1 MARRHYWQF
10 LVTDEG
16 NPIENAEI
24 SIYIAGTE
32 DPAYVY
38 TDEYGPAGSSSDPQ
52 VKTSRKGFYEFWIA
66 DKQEPNGYFL
76 ETKFKIAWSAVGVQT
91 GFIDYVDVFST
102 SVSEIDITD
111 TNEYKNKAV
120 SNYLGKG
127 WEDHKNSELYVDNVM
142 QIHGMGAVD
151 EGQSDITLLP
161 NTKLN
166 RLVSNI
172 LANNWETHAN
182 TIWDVTFGWGFS
194 VAGGPFEAAT
204 EDPHGIKLVDITSVT
219 TDRNVLISNSLAKG
233 WEDHRTN
240 ETISSADHT
249 QFSHLTG
256 DRPYVN
262 VIGYVDSTIVGSAG
276 VNDFITRG
284 YIDDHGYNETIGTGD
299 WTNNGDGTYSYNVSH
314 MLGVDYPM
322 VILWELTGN
331 TVVQPETILRA
342 TADVITITVTDISS
356 NYYVR
361 VMV

>member
-24 SIYIAGTE
+24 SIYIAGTT

-38 TDEYGPAGSSSDPQ
+38 TDEFGPAGSSSDPQ
-52 VKTSRKGFYEFWIA
+52 IRTSRKGFYEFWIA

-76 ETKFKIAWSAVGVQT
+76 QTKFKIAWAAVGVQT

-102 SVSEIDITD
+102 SVAEIDITD

-127 WEDHKNSELYVDNVM
+127 WEDHKNSVLYVDNVM

-151 EGQSDITLLP
+151 EGQSDVTLLP

-182 TIWDVTFGWGFS
+182 TVWDATFGWGYS
-194 VAGGPFEAAT
+194 VAGGPFEASL
-204 EDPHGIKLVDITSVT
+204 EDPHGIKMVDLTSST
-219 TDRNVLISNSLAKG
+219 TEPNVLVSNFLAKQ
-233 WEDHRTN
+233 WHDHRTN
-240 ETISSADHT
+240 ETIGSADHP
-249 QFSHLTG
+249 QFSHLIG
-256 DRPYVN
+256 DRPYTALV
-262 VIGYVDSTIVGSAG
+262 GYVNSTIVDTAG
-276 VNDFITRG
+276 QNDFITKG
-284 YIDDHGYNETIGTGD
+284 FIDGNKYSALLAGAAFTD
-299 WTNNGDGTYSYNVSH
+299 NGDGTYTCPVAH
-314 MLGVDYPM
+314 MLNTDYPV
-322 VILWELTGN
+322 VILWEVSSN
-331 TVVQPETILRA
+331 TVVQPETIFKA
-342 TADVITITVTDISS
+342 TSDVTNITVTVLGD
-356 NYYVR
+356 YYIT
-361 VMV
+361 VMS